1 MTSQP
6 PLPDPA
12 NTPDLEAGGGVSPGA
27 TPPAAGQTPGAASP
41 HPPGRGRF
49 TPTGVISV
57 LAVCVFVVL
66 FIAVAVLLVMKM
78 VGATG

>member
-1 MTSQP
+1 
-6 PLPDPA
+6 
-12 NTPDLEAGGGVSPGA
+12 
-27 TPPAAGQTPGAASP
+27 
-41 HPPGRGRF
+41 
-49 TPTGVISV
+49 VISV